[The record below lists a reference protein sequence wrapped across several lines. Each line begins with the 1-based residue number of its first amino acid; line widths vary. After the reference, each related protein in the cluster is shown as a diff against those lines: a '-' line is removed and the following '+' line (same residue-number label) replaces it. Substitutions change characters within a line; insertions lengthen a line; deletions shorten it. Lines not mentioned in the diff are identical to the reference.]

1 MIVLSTKL
9 TLFVTSP
16 TLMIPSS
23 VQEVILF
30 TVCAILFGHMAK
42 IALFSAKSVARTV
55 LFSAKTV
62 SGYLAEVRVLS
73 YNCLHS
79 HTYTRIH
86 YNPGLHGV

>member
-1 MIVLSTKL
+1 MIVLPKL

-30 TVCAILFGHMAK
+30 AVCAILCGHMAR

-79 HTYTRIH
+79 HTYTH
-86 YNPGLHGV
+86 MHCNPGLHGV